1 MAITELPWQDW
12 WRAFVHEAELGRIE
26 LGGYQAE
33 YFAWGNGPALVCIH
47 GLADSYLAFFPLAA
61 LLKDRFRVIAYNL
74 PDGHR
79 DGARL
84 ERYSLAELARDVLR
98 LLKQLGL
105 PRATL
110 IGHSFGSAL
119 ALTTA
124 YRYPHIVQ
132 RAVTICGF
140 AHRPLRFWQKKL
152 LRFGRLLPRRWS
164 CLTPYHW
171 PLRQAL
177 ANVSNPADWPVVT
190 WAAID
195 RDVERLA
202 PPQPLGSW
210 PRVYFRAWAFWA
222 CKLAQTDLR
231 PCLPEIRVPVLV
243 AYSQTDPLVPE
254 SCQHELLQ
262 RLPHAI
268 GFRLAAS
275 GHFPNWSHPYL
286 LAEALEQFHRMTTLS
301 AEVLSPASN
310 GTPTHS
316 PQPYSARVC
325 PLLQSWQ
332 RHGGQEINA
341 V

>member
-177 ANVSNPADWPVVT
+177 ANVSNPADWPVVN

-195 RDVERLA
+195 RDM
-202 PPQPLGSW
+202 
-210 PRVYFRAWAFWA
+210 VYFRAWAFWA